1 MKKFNLFRWL
11 LGLAFAIPMLFMA
24 EAATGHGSGAG
35 SGHGA
40 GGGTTSGPGTGSGTT
55 SGHGTGSGTNGAQA
69 TAGGH
74 GTAAAPG
81 KGGHHALLAQRSPQ
95 ETGDMRFSHEE
106 HFFHPQRRFATG
118 FVDSGAT
125 NWWHPHEYANYDYRF
140 WQDLAMKVQSE
151 LARRGYYRGPI
162 DGVIGSGS
170 RQAIRA
176 LQEKEALPVTGLID
190 PNVLRALKL
199 PIPQT

>member
-1 MKKFNLFRWL
+1 MKKFNVFRWL
-11 LGLAFAIPMLFMA
+11 LVLALAIPVLFMA
-24 EAATGHGSGAG
+24 EAATGHGSGGSGTGGAG
-35 SGHGA
+35 GGHGA
-40 GGGTTSGPGTGSGTT
+40 GNGPASGPGTA
-55 SGHGTGSGTNGAQA
+55 SGTNSSQA

-74 GTAAAPG
+74 GTAAAQG

-106 HFFHPQRRFATG
+106 HVSRPQRRFATG

-125 NWWHPHEYANYDYRF
+125 NWWHPHAYANYDYRF
-140 WQDLAMKVQSE
+140 WQDLARKVQFE

-162 DGVIGSGS
+162 DGVVGSGS

-190 PNVLRALKL
+190 PNVLTALKL